1 MSGYRIL
8 DEPRPSGLNT
18 IVVDPMWPLLA
29 TMMVGG
35 GIGLAWLTLNAWAV
49 GSPTRIRESLICL
62 GGLVGSLVLFVVL
75 ASLKLDEATLRYS
88 FIAVIVVKLAAAYWA
103 SSLQQQAVE
112 LYDYFN
118 GRKQNG
124 LIVLMLG
131 AFVLR
136 PMIATAAK
144 DHGWLYLLVA

>member
-1 MSGYRIL
+1 MSAYRIL

-35 GIGLAWLTLNAWAV
+35 GIGLAWLALNAWAV

-62 GGLVGSLVLFVVL
+62 GGLVGFMTLFVLL
-75 ASLKLDEATLRYS
+75 ASLDLEQATFRYA
-88 FIAVIVVKLAAAYWA
+88 FIGVIVVKLAAAYWA
-103 SSLQQQAVE
+103 SSLQQQAVD

-124 LIVLMLG
+124 LVVLMIG
-131 AFVLR
+131 AFLLR
-136 PMIATAAK
+136 PMIAAAAK